1 VYDNKKDVHEVRRPS
16 GNKTE
21 AMLRRLREADRQEF
35 PHVEAIYRRV
45 LAGELT
51 GWSRPGAKVR
61 RDGLGTPARVQ
72 LPPRKAPF
80 WRSTDIRWRP
90 AVQKIALVALKIPL
104 YCYYPTKRGDPS
116 R

>member
-51 GWSRPGAKVR
+51 PHAGMVEAGREGSA
-61 RDGLGTPARVQ
+61 
-72 LPPRKAPF
+72 
-80 WRSTDIRWRP
+80 
-90 AVQKIALVALKIPL
+90 
-104 YCYYPTKRGDPS
+104 
-116 R
+116 